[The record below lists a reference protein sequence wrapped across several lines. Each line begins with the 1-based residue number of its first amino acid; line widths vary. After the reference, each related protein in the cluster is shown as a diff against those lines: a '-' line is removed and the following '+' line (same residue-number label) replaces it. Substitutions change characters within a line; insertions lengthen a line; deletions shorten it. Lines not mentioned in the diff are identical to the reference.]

1 MLDTVLHA
9 ILDFVGAHSALLTV
23 LILIALGVGMV
34 LCLTV
39 QKRRFTVREIAVMGM
54 LAALNIV
61 LAEVCKIT
69 IIPNAL
75 VLSFGF
81 LPIAVCGMLFGVA
94 PTVTVA
100 VVADILGALL
110 FSSGSFYFGYTLTA
124 FLVGLFYA
132 LFLHKKDLSLARCAP
147 RGERQNALCQLLV
160 SIVCYALLNSIWAL
174 NWVTK
179 TAAAEYIGTRLIMQ
193 PILYPVY
200 LLFLLLLR
208 KYRKPL
214 EGALRK

>member
-81 LPIAVCGMLFGVA
+81 LPRSPCAA
-94 PTVTVA
+94 
-100 VVADILGALL
+100 
-110 FSSGSFYFGYTLTA
+110 Y
-124 FLVGLFYA
+124 
-132 LFLHKKDLSLARCAP
+132 SLAWRP
-147 RGERQNALCQLLV
+147 R
-160 SIVCYALLNSIWAL
+160 
-174 NWVTK
+174 
-179 TAAAEYIGTRLIMQ
+179 
-193 PILYPVY
+193 
-200 LLFLLLLR
+200 
-208 KYRKPL
+208 
-214 EGALRK
+214 

>member
-132 LFLHKKDLSLARCAP
+132 LFLHKGFVP
-147 RGERQNALCQLLV
+147 RPLRPVPAAGVHRLLRAAQLHLGAQLGHQDRRGGIHRHAADHAAHSV
-160 SIVCYALLNSIWAL
+160 SRIPAFPV
-174 NWVTK
+174 
-179 TAAAEYIGTRLIMQ
+179 AAA
-193 PILYPVY
+193 
-200 LLFLLLLR
+200 
-208 KYRKPL
+208 
-214 EGALRK
+214 

>member
-75 VLSFGF
+75 VLF
-81 LPIAVCGMLFGVA
+81 FGVA

-132 LFLHKKDLSLARCAP
+132 LFLHKKDLSLARC
-147 RGERQNALCQLLV
+147 ALCQLLV